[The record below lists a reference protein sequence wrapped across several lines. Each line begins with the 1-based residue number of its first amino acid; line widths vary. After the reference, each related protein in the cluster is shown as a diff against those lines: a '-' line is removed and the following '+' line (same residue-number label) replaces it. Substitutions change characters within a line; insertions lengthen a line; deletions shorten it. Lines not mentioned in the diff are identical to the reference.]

1 MLLIQ
6 EGQESRVRMPK
17 LAAFGSFAVNGVAEH
32 EAELKGA
39 VDALASAAVS
49 GADRVASRRSS
60 PRSWTGTSIWSLPT
74 LPLRVPE
81 GQAGT

>member
-6 EGQESRVRMPK
+6 EGQESGVRMPK

-49 GADRVASRRSS
+49 GADRVASAEIISS
-60 PRSWTGTSIWSLPT
+60 ILDRDEYL
-74 LPLRVPE
+74 
-81 GQAGT
+81 AA